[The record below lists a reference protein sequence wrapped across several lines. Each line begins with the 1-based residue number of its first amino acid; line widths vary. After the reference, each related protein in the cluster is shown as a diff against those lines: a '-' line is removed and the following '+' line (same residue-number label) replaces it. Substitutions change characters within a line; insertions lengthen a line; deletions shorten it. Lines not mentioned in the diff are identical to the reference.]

1 MSAFRTIPFLCAA
14 LMAVPTWAQQPAS
27 TPGVS
32 ELTSPELMHRL
43 DDAYAQLF
51 NKVAPSVV
59 IIDTAKRAGGDEP
72 DESRDF
78 DFFFRAPDEKHRHFP
93 MPEKPASEGSG
104 FFIRQDGYVLTNNHV
119 IEGASKITVKLKDG
133 RQFPGK
139 VIGTDDRSDIA
150 VVKIEATGMPAVEF
164 ANSDTVRI
172 GQRVCAIGVPFTLD
186 FSFTIGCVSGK
197 GRAGFT
203 NLTYEDYIQTDAFIN
218 PGNSGGPLF
227 DVDGRILGMNTLI
240 NAFGRGL
247 AFAIPSNMLK
257 SVSKQLIERGKVV
270 RPWLGIRIETLGED
284 ATLRDQIQ
292 GVEKGVVI
300 KSIEPETPAY
310 KSDLRPADVITAV
323 DDQPVTTA
331 QQLQKL
337 ILTKNVGQIVKL
349 TLWRN
354 GKSIPVQVTT
364 GELPSAGEASRGPLE
379 EPGQPAE
386 PASGVFGLRL
396 EDLTKETADRI
407 GSKQSAGAVVTE
419 VEPRSPASLADLQ
432 PNDVITEV
440 DGKPVP
446 DAAAARKLLSDH
458 DRKKTVLLFYER
470 KGQKTYAVLKLEK

>member
-1 MSAFRTIPFLCAA
+1 MLAFRTIPLLCAA
-14 LMAVPTWAQQPAS
+14 LLAVPAWAQQPAS
-27 TPGVS
+27 TPSVADLS
-32 ELTSPELMHRL
+32 SSDLMHRL
-43 DDAYAQLF
+43 DDAYAQLY

-59 IIDTAKRAGGDEP
+59 IIDTAKRAPDDSEEP
-72 DESRDF
+72 RDF
-78 DFFFRAPDEKHRHFP
+78 DFFFRAPDEKRRHFP
-93 MPEKPASEGSG
+93 LPEKPSSEGSG
-104 FFIRQDGYVLTNNHV
+104 FFIRQDGYILTNNHV
-119 IEGASKITVKLKDG
+119 IEGATKITVKLKDG

-139 VIGTDDRSDIA
+139 VIGADDRSDIA
-150 VVKIEATGMPAVEF
+150 VVKIDATGMPAVDF

-172 GQRVCAIGVPFTLD
+172 GQRVCAIGVPFALE

-227 DVDGRILGMNTLI
+227 DVDGRVVGMNTLI

-257 SVSKQLIERGKVV
+257 SVSQQLIERGKVV

-284 ATLRDQIQ
+284 PTLRDQMQ
-292 GVEKGVVI
+292 GIEKGVVI

-331 QQLQKL
+331 GQLQKL
-337 ILTKNVGQIVKL
+337 ILTKKVGQTVTL
-349 TLWRN
+349 SLWRN
-354 GKSIPVQVTT
+354 GKTIKVQVTT
-364 GELPSAGEASRGPLE
+364 GELPSAGEASRNPVE
-379 EPGQPAE
+379 EQGQPGE
-386 PASGVFGLRL
+386 HESGVFGLRL
-396 EDLTKETADRI
+396 EDLTKETADRV

-419 VEPRSPASLADLQ
+419 VEPGSPAAIAEMQ
-432 PNDVITEV
+432 PNDVITEI
-440 DGKPVP
+440 DGKSVS
-446 DAAAARKLLSDH
+446 DAASARKLLHQH
-458 DRKKTVLLFYER
+458 DRNKTVLLFLER